1 MSNYGGEGRF
11 PIDVAHG
18 NEAIWAALEEQGRQI
33 AEIRDMLVGLGLNA
47 NRNQDTNVQCAGD
60 FARGQHGVRQ
70 DQNFSQEEERTNQIS
85 SQPQPEREDK
95 SDNERGEKCDNLGV
109 QEVRCDV
116 FRHFC
121 TINQKVCELIV
132 DNDSSKNFLS
142 RKLVEYLKLPT
153 EIRQGSKEGVVE
165 ICYVP
170 ISIGKFY
177 RDDIMC
183 EVVDLSEGHVLLGK
197 PWQKDVNGVHVRK
210 DNIYLFTWGQRKILM
225 VSREESTNNP
235 KALKVEGQS
244 IPVVNK
250 PEFEEEEHNCT
261 NESKDASIG
270 IDVKVNFEVL
280 VPERKRD
287 EK

>member
-121 TINQKVCELIV
+121 TINQ
-132 DNDSSKNFLS
+132 D
-142 RKLVEYLKLPT
+142 RK
-153 EIRQGSKEGVVE
+153 SVV
-165 ICYVP
+165 
-170 ISIGKFY
+170 
-177 RDDIMC
+177 
-183 EVVDLSEGHVLLGK
+183 
-197 PWQKDVNGVHVRK
+197 
-210 DNIYLFTWGQRKILM
+210 
-225 VSREESTNNP
+225 
-235 KALKVEGQS
+235 
-244 IPVVNK
+244 
-250 PEFEEEEHNCT
+250 
-261 NESKDASIG
+261 
-270 IDVKVNFEVL
+270 
-280 VPERKRD
+280 
-287 EK
+287 